1 MGLDWKPI
9 INTVRKEAEQLGHK
23 IGRFDR
29 AKTGIFGGSHRMVA
43 CETCCGC
50 MWVAHT
56 ARGKFRCGGRLLMY
70 RCGTQEAQGFKSK

>member
-29 AKTGIFGGSHRMVA
+29 AKTGIFGGA
-43 CETCCGC
+43 G
-50 MWVAHT
+50 
-56 ARGKFRCGGRLLMY
+56 
-70 RCGTQEAQGFKSK
+70 